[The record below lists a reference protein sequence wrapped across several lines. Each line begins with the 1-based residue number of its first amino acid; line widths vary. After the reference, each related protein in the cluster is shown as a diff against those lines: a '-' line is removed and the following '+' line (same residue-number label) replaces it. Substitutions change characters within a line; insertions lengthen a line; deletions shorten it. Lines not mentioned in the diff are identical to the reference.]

1 MKRENE
7 GREARQVTRGSTAAA
22 PGKLFDRQSGVAR
35 WVIIAAVLVAALAVA
50 LTLVLTRGASRNT
63 IAGHPVPAPTIDP
76 VSSSGTA
83 PKPGEL
89 VITLP
94 PEQIENAKFETA
106 VVTAVSGPET
116 GGAGLRTAGV
126 VQSNAYKETAV
137 FPVVTGIVRQVNAEI
152 GDRVSR
158 GQLLA
163 TVFSNELAEAQAAG
177 SARGEAEAA
186 ERIGR
191 AIADVDAYF
200 AGLSSELADLVFT
213 VVRDVVDQFDRRD
226 IVAMA
231 ALKALTAF
239 RRSRTLTVRVHP
251 DHVETVNETLQ
262 EAVRTGGVEIAL
274 EVSGDPT
281 MARGGCVLT
290 SDIATVD
297 AGIDS
302 QIEALRRGLLRR
314 MMPA

>member
-1 MKRENE
+1 MSALPR
-7 GREARQVTRGSTAAA
+7 RPPRGLVPAESASAWSDGFAFLAAA
-22 PGKLFDRQSGVAR
+22 R
-35 WVIIAAVLVAALAVA
+35 
-50 LTLVLTRGASRNT
+50 
-63 IAGHPVPAPTIDP
+63 
-76 VSSSGTA
+76 
-83 PKPGEL
+83 
-89 VITLP
+89 
-94 PEQIENAKFETA
+94 ETA
-106 VVTAVSGPET
+106 
-116 GGAGLRTAGV
+116 GAIEAAAK
-126 VQSNAYKETAV
+126 QE
-137 FPVVTGIVRQVNAEI
+137 AE
-152 GDRVSR
+152 RV
-158 GQLLA
+158 
-163 TVFSNELAEAQAAG
+163 LAEAQAAG

-200 AGLSSELADLVFT
+200 AGLSSELADIVFT